1 MISSMHLALNLRI
14 FFSKINL
21 ILIFKANFIINSY
34 KYNIYNIIILSVTKV
49 KLCFLRKILNSNY
62 NIKERKREKMG
73 EGKKDKIGHKIYNFS
88 FPI

>member
-73 EGKKDKIGHKIYNFS
+73 EGKKG
-88 FPI
+88 

>member
-21 ILIFKANFIINSY
+21 ILIFKANFIIDSY

-62 NIKERKREKMG
+62 NIKERKRGKMG